1 MAKIDRINDLPEWFD
16 LSKYQGCETFG
27 AAEWLEQ
34 VERRHD
40 LLVLHPLYNERISQ
54 HGEQQWLEFA
64 LEFWALTINESA
76 KRVRERPV
84 DSPSKGK
91 ISEWMAHADN
101 QPIRSVRVMDL
112 VWQGTRDLEAERN
125 GRAAKGISKRWA
137 AINPSSIS
145 VWDSVEHATSP
156 LSLNYYDEEGS
167 HYSGGG
173 NEIPIIQVDLGASD
187 AALKEAFSTW
197 LRGARAGQKKSS
209 PKRGK
214 PLYDRWAR
222 YGLLPYLDLKIWEME
237 TDNDIP
243 DRIMSA
249 AISRYDAGE
258 SNLRKTVAPL
268 ADGLMRDLSEIKS
281 LVAVEAASRV
291 RTNPETFSS

>member
-1 MAKIDRINDLPEWFD
+1 MAKIDRVEDLPEWFD
-16 LSKYQGCETFG
+16 LEKYRGCESFC

-40 LLVLHPLYNERISQ
+40 LLKLHPRFNERIAQ
-54 HGEQQWLEFA
+54 NGERHWLEFA
-64 LEFWALTINESA
+64 LEFWMLTIQEPA
-76 KRVRERPV
+76 QKVREKPV

-91 ISEWMAHADN
+91 INEWMAHAEN
-101 QPIRSVRVMDL
+101 QPVRSVCVMDL
-112 VWQGTRDLEAERN
+112 AWQGTRDLDAERD

-137 AINPSSIS
+137 AINPNSIS
-145 VWDSVEHATSP
+145 VWDFVEHATSP
-156 LSLNYYDEEGS
+156 LSLNYYGEEGG

-187 AALKEAFSTW
+187 AALKKAFSMW
-197 LRGARAGQKKSS
+197 LKEARASQKNTRSRRSS
-209 PKRGK
+209 

-222 YGLLPYLDLKIWEME
+222 YGLLPYLDLRIWEME
-237 TDNDIP
+237 TKSHIP

-268 ADGLMRDLSEIKS
+268 ADSLMRDLSEIKS
-281 LVAVEAASRV
+281 LAAVEAIPRLPANSGIF
-291 RTNPETFSS
+291 ED